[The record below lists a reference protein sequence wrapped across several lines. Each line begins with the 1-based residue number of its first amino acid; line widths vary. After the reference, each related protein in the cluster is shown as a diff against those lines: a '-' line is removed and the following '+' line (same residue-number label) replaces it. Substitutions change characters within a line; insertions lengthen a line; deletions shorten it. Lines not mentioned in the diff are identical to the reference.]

1 MEVCSTNTLMNISSV
16 RMEPETKAAFC
27 KDKCDRYDYLAAVG
41 CGVMSGLVDIFLV
54 GMPNVKTTKTNS
66 ILGNWT
72 DAQADKAVEA
82 FAKSLGWKGN
92 GTGSAI
98 GFLER
103 RFPVNYDQGKGKDAG
118 DLLKMRTQNHHM
130 KSLGHSPDI
139 VGLFFSLLSQF
150 TGASVFLDSETGK
163 LVFYPAG
170 TQELQGRTFIEKLF
184 YGTANWF
191 GHLVSD
197 FAGSSGGRNSTSGRG
212 SGIVIPFYELF
223 GLCNFGSFRVKGP
236 DKKVYEN
243 TVATLATKV
252 FEQGY
257 DARWGL
263 TMAIPVVLCDL
274 SIKLIWAIRH
284 YFCDQWPLTVC
295 IPTRKQDDLRV
306 MLIVGDATLCLMDGA
321 DAAIRSGGDALT
333 FCLHLNLIAWY
344 RFVTLVIR
352 EVCIRLGVGNTVA
365 EQLEAYRQVN
375 AELERELTQLKQLD
389 TERFH
394 QETERYQV
402 ALAGMQNARTEREL
416 TRVLERELVQM
427 GSEKPYQGN
436 FEDFMQDP
444 NAVLRFR

>member
-1 MEVCSTNTLMNISSV
+1 M
-16 RMEPETKAAFC
+16 
-27 KDKCDRYDYLAAVG
+27 
-41 CGVMSGLVDIFLV
+41 
-54 GMPNVKTTKTNS
+54 
-66 ILGNWT
+66 
-72 DAQADKAVEA
+72 
-82 FAKSLGWKGN
+82 
-92 GTGSAI
+92 
-98 GFLER
+98 
-103 RFPVNYDQGKGKDAG
+103 
-118 DLLKMRTQNHHM
+118 
-130 KSLGHSPDI
+130 
-139 VGLFFSLLSQF
+139 
-150 TGASVFLDSETGK
+150 
-163 LVFYPAG
+163 
-170 TQELQGRTFIEKLF
+170 
-184 YGTANWF
+184 
-191 GHLVSD
+191 
-197 FAGSSGGRNSTSGRG
+197 
-212 SGIVIPFYELF
+212 
-223 GLCNFGSFRVKGP
+223 
-236 DKKVYEN
+236 YEN

-284 YFCDQWPLTVC
+284 YFCDQWPLTSC
-295 IPTRKQDDLRV
+295 IPTRKHDDLRV

-321 DAAIRSGGDALT
+321 DAAIRSGGDALM

-352 EVCIRLGVGNTVA
+352 EICIRLGVGNTVA

-394 QETERYQV
+394 QETERYQA

-416 TRVLERELVQM
+416 TCVLERELVQM